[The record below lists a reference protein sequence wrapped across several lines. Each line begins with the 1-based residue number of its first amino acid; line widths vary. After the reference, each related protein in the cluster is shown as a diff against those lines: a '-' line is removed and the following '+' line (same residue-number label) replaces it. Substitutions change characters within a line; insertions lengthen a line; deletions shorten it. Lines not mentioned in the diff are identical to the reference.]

1 MGVNCSC
8 QGRFNKVGALSTNP
22 TATTATTAVL
32 RRKIILT
39 PKDQSATQK
48 LQAFYEEE
56 KQFIPKKI
64 DSYYQRILC
73 NEAAA
78 VTSVVVKVS
87 HLGAI
92 GVEYLCRVLPFFPQ
106 LLELRLWKVG
116 LEPSSMERLAYY
128 LPFLKQLNVLSLED
142 NNLTDACIENI
153 CKGFKPMQ
161 CLQQLWLGC
170 NSITPI
176 GAASLASSLRL
187 LEKLE
192 TLCLDYNIVQSLGC
206 SLLCTVLC
214 ETNRLQR
221 LSMEACEVGDEAIA
235 HLACLAQVNAPVRLF
250 NLRGN
255 RFSEKGG
262 LRVEELFGSERVD
275 VGSQS

>member
-8 QGRFNKVGALSTNP
+8 HGQPSKVGAISTRQ
-22 TATTATTAVL
+22 TAVTTL
-32 RRKIILT
+32 LQRKLILT
-39 PKDQSATQK
+39 PSDDSATQK

-56 KQFIPKKI
+56 RQHIPKKV
-64 DSYYQRILC
+64 DQYYQSILA
-73 NEAAA
+73 NRATA
-78 VTSVVVKVS
+78 VTSVVVKLS
-87 HLGAI
+87 HLGAV

-116 LEPSSMERLAYY
+116 LDPTAMERLAYY

-142 NNLTDACIENI
+142 NNLTDTSIEHV
-153 CKGFKPMQ
+153 CKGFKPMKL
-161 CLQQLWLGC
+161 LQQLWLGC
-170 NSITPI
+170 NLMTPV

-187 LEKLE
+187 LDKLE
-192 TLCLDYNIVQSLGC
+192 TLCLDYNHIESLGC

-235 HLACLAQVNAPVRLF
+235 HLTCLAQVNAPMHLF

-255 RFSEKGG
+255 LFSDKGK
-262 LRVEELFGSERVD
+262 LKVERVFGTERVD
-275 VGSQS
+275 VSTQL